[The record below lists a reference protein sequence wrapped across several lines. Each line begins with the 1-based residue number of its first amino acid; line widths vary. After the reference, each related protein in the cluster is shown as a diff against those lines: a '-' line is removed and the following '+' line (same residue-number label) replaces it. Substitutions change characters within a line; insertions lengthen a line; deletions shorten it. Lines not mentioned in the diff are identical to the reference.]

1 MTPNDVM
8 TPNDLMT
15 NDTMTLNNTQRILS
29 EIWIYPIKSLG
40 GISLQEAIPERRG
53 LQYDRRWMLVD
64 ETGRFVSQREIP
76 NMALLGTTIEAPFLS
91 VFWKNKPSEKIQI
104 PLEMDSSELEALEV
118 EVWGDRML
126 AKVLPANINLWFST
140 QLTQNLKLVYM
151 DDTTQ
156 RPADSRYAPPEHQVS
171 FADGFPYLIIGQES
185 LDDLNR
191 RMEQALPMNRFRPNF
206 VFSGG
211 QAFEEDTWS
220 QFFIADQL
228 FQGVKPCARCSIP
241 TTDQDTGERAMEP
254 LKTLSEYRKKEN
266 RILFGQNVI
275 WLGEQEFPVRVG
287 DWIRLSI

>member
-1 MTPNDVM
+1 MTPND
-8 TPNDLMT
+8 PMT
-15 NDTMTLNNTQRILS
+15 NNTMTLNNTQRILS

-40 GISLQEAIPERRG
+40 GILLQEAIPERRG

-64 ETGRFVSQREIP
+64 EAGRFVSQREIP
-76 NMALLGTTIEAPFLS
+76 NMALLGTAIEAPFMS

-104 PLEMDSSELEALEV
+104 PLEMDSSKLETLEV

-140 QLTQNLKLVYM
+140 QLTQSLRLVYM
-151 DDTTQ
+151 DDTTR
-156 RPADSRYAPPEHQVS
+156 RPADNRYAPPEHQVS

-191 RMEQALPMNRFRPNF
+191 RMELALPMNRFRPNF
-206 VFSGG
+206 VFTGG
-211 QAFEEDTWS
+211 QAFEEDSWS
-220 QFFIADQL
+220 QFFIADQS

-275 WLGEQEFPVRVG
+275 WLGEQASPVRVG
-287 DWIRLSI
+287 DWIRESI